1 MQFLK
6 FGSYL
11 AIIGFAALQTAAMP
25 KPMPV
30 PSADDEFL
38 PGVSFD
44 MDKYAGE
51 RRD

>member
-11 AIIGFAALQTAAMP
+11 AIISFAVLQTAAMP

-30 PSADDEFL
+30 PNADDEFL
-38 PGVSFD
+38 PGVSFN
-44 MDKYAGE
+44 MDKYAGGE
-51 RRD
+51 